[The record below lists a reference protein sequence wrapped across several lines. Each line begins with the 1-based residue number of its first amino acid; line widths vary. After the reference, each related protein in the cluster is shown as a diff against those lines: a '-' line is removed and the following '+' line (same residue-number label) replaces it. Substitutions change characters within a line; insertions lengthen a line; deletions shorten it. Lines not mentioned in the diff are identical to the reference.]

1 VTTMDRI
8 DNLLWQIKFEIK
20 HNWLKAK
27 NILRKEIEENP
38 GNTKLQTTLADLYQ
52 SKRLFRKAIT
62 EYQKVLPN
70 TQHRNAILYR
80 IGNCFL
86 ALNEF
91 KLAFSYYDQIPD
103 DFPELFYNKAFSL
116 SKLNR
121 QDEAIEVL
129 KKMFSMNFQIT
140 SEMPYIFLAELHYTR
155 REFDKAIYYLDIAEK
170 NFGKKGSI
178 FYLRGLTY
186 FNLKNWL
193 KAFIEFQNADKL
205 KVSTAHFYKN
215 FGLSC
220 EKIGKTTKA
229 IDLFLRSIKLAPLDA
244 GSYIELIKIYLGHER
259 VMEAYSIAQH
269 AKKNIPYSITLSML
283 YDQILQRLNKDLK
296 I

>member
-1 VTTMDRI
+1 MDRI
-8 DNLLWQIKFEIK
+8 DNIIWQIKYELK
-20 HNWLKAK
+20 HNWLLAR
-27 NILRKEIEENP
+27 NILRKAIEENP
-38 GNTKLQTTLADLYQ
+38 DNTKLQTTLADLYH
-52 SKRLFRKAIT
+52 SKRLFRKAIA
-62 EYQKVLPN
+62 EYQKVLPITPN
-70 TQHRNAILYR
+70 RSSILYR

-86 ALNEF
+86 AVNEF
-91 KLAFSYYDQIPD
+91 KLAFNYYDQVPD
-103 DFPELFYNKAFSL
+103 DFPEIFYNKAFAL

-121 QDEAIEVL
+121 PDEAIETL
-129 KKMFSMNFQIT
+129 EKLTLNLIIS

-155 REFDKAIYYLDIAEK
+155 REFEKTINYLNLAEK

-205 KVSTAHFYKN
+205 KVNTAHFFKN
-215 FGLSC
+215 FGLAC
-220 EKIGKTTKA
+220 EKIGKTTQA
-229 IDLFLRSIKLAPLDA
+229 IDLLLKSIKLAPLDP

-269 AKKNIPYSITLSML
+269 AKRNIPYSITLSML
-283 YDQILQRLNKDLK
+283 YDQILQRLNKNLK
-296 I
+296 V